1 MPQPLLQRYSQPI
14 LLPDQ
19 PWEKGGRLF
28 PVSAFV
34 DQVSNELLLY
44 YMLRFRGRP
53 LDNAL
58 CLARSTDG
66 MHWRKPDLN
75 AGTNI
80 VMRGAGNLNDW
91 GEFFPTSILL
101 DDLARDPQQRW
112 KMIYWDRPDPA
123 MDSGICLATSADGI
137 RWQPLYQRPIITG
150 ANDAASMIGMFP
162 GAKTPL
168 AEGTHFIHQ
177 QTFKHNPALPTER
190 DNLKHLH
197 RAISIWQCKAF
208 DGRWLG
214 PVRILEPDG
223 MDAPDLQFYWLT
235 AFKTPAGAYGGFLN
249 CHHTIDQTMDVQLV
263 SSRDGWTWQRE
274 LNREPILPLG
284 PRGSFDCGL
293 VSAMGHPVSWE
304 DKVLVFYQG
313 RPTVHDGKMR
323 YPGDPEVE
331 PGIGVAEFSP
341 DFWQFVTT
349 N

>member
-1 MPQPLLQRYSQPI
+1 
-14 LLPDQ
+14 
-19 PWEKGGRLF
+19 
-28 PVSAFV
+28 
-34 DQVSNELLLY
+34 
-44 YMLRFRGRP
+44 
-53 LDNAL
+53 
-58 CLARSTDG
+58 